1 MQTFDPQGVSL
12 MQIFDPQGVS
22 LTQTFSAEGVS
33 VLLTFADKLHTFC
46 IRLQTKMPVP
56 LLTFAEEKPKMFH
69 GIVSK

>member
-1 MQTFDPQGVSL
+1 MRTGRLYLTNADVNSALTQPFTSQVVSL
-12 MQIFDPQGVS
+12 MQ
-22 LTQTFSAEGVS
+22 
-33 VLLTFADKLHTFC
+33 TFADKLHTFC

>member
-1 MQTFDPQGVSL
+1 MQ
-12 MQIFDPQGVS
+12 M
-22 LTQTFSAEGVS
+22 FSSEGVS
-33 VLLTFADKLHTFC
+33 VLQTFADKLHTFR